1 MSRRQGGLSRPR
13 SPVGLGSTRASR
25 SWAAACDTRWP
36 RPAWLAEAPPRVDP
50 SGVIRVHTLT
60 EETGDD
66 ATIAL
71 RASPLTPPL
80 TRSPSTRPHGR
91 GVRRSSSHRPGRRPS
106 LATARGHPR
115 GIERSRWQRRSA
127 GAAGSRCQGPIVRA
141 GWRTRASA
149 TRPSSAMAFAPGV
162 QPPGECGRP
171 RLCDPELAD
180 RPRPT
185 RVISPRPVRILSVG
199 LVRARHDSCTN
210 AAARRWLL
218 TDPMARSHPW
228 PRDR

>member
-1 MSRRQGGLSRPR
+1 MMRPLPSIGSPR
-13 SPVGLGSTRASR
+13 SRALS
-25 SWAAACDTRWP
+25 
-36 RPAWLAEAPPRVDP
+36 
-50 SGVIRVHTLT
+50 
-60 EETGDD
+60 
-66 ATIAL
+66 
-71 RASPLTPPL
+71 RASPRTPPL
-80 TRSPSTRPHGR
+80 TRAPSTRPHGR

-106 LATARGHPR
+106 LATARGRPR

-149 TRPSSAMAFAPGV
+149 TRPYRRWPSRPESSQA
-162 QPPGECGRP
+162 GECGRP
-171 RLCDPELAD
+171 RLCDPESDD

-185 RVISPRPVRILSVG
+185 RVISPRPMRILSVG
-199 LVRARHDSCTN
+199 LVRTRHDSCNT

>member
-1 MSRRQGGLSRPR
+1 MMRPLPSIGSPR
-13 SPVGLGSTRASR
+13 SRALS
-25 SWAAACDTRWP
+25 
-36 RPAWLAEAPPRVDP
+36 
-50 SGVIRVHTLT
+50 
-60 EETGDD
+60 
-66 ATIAL
+66 

-106 LATARGHPR
+106 LATARGRPR

-149 TRPSSAMAFAPGV
+149 TRPYRRWPSRPESSQA
-162 QPPGECGRP
+162 GECGRP
-171 RLCDPELAD
+171 RLCDPESDD

-185 RVISPRPVRILSVG
+185 RVISPRPMRILSVG
-199 LVRARHDSCTN
+199 LVRTRHDSCNT